1 MFLYRVRY
9 PEAKVAY
16 SDSIMKEE
24 INQPSFL
31 SVPRAAKLC
40 GVTRNTVYTWVKNGK
55 LKAYQTPGRT
65 NLIRPGD
72 LVAFMR
78 EHGMFITPPLAELA
92 QQDEKQHAAASIANP
107 DPEKPALLVVDD
119 EPSMR
124 ALVTRILKGLCPLY
138 QAETAYEALHLL
150 TMHDNI
156 KVVLLDLRMPGKD
169 GLDAQQ
175 EMMQLRPDVSVAII
189 TGYFDDYA
197 KEILIHSD
205 VERVFK
211 KPFDMKELQ
220 DFVREKMSLCDVSP
234 QTDE

>member
-1 MFLYRVRY
+1 
-9 PEAKVAY
+9 
-16 SDSIMKEE
+16 MKEE
-24 INQPSFL
+24 LSQPEFL

-65 NLIRPGD
+65 NLIRPAD

-78 EHGMFITPPLAELA
+78 EHGMFVTPPLAELA
-92 QQDEKQHAAASIANP
+92 QMDEKQHATLSGANP
-107 DPEKPALLVVDD
+107 ETDKPALLVVDD

-124 ALVTRILKGLCPLY
+124 ALVTRCLKGFCPLY

-150 TMHDNI
+150 TMHPNI
-156 KVVLLDLRMPGKD
+156 KVVLLDLRMPGKH
-169 GLDAQQ
+169 GLEAQQ
-175 EMMQLRPDVSVAII
+175 EIIGLRPDVSVAII
-189 TGYFDDYA
+189 TGHFDEYA

-211 KPFDMKELQ
+211 KPFNLEELQ
-220 DFVREKMSLCDVSP
+220 AFVQEKL
-234 QTDE
+234 TLYNA